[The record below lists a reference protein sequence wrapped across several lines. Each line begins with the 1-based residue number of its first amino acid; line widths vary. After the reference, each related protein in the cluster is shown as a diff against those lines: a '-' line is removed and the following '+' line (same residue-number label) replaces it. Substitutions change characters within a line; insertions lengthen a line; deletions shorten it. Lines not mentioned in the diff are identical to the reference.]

1 MTEKEFLPQ
10 VIQAKLGNAS
20 WTYGF
25 LNCIQT
31 PEVSK
36 SSSHLFFG
44 GHGTHRGSCGFCPL
58 CTHGGHLQRNR
69 QSRNARKCILE
80 YYGSGKIMQH
90 DFSKFISKYLQVT
103 RTGTES
109 CTSEL
114 IAMPGPGCQRQ
125 GVFVGGLDSCL
136 EWSFLLRFSF
146 FHHTRYG
153 RYM

>member
-1 MTEKEFLPQ
+1 MAPFMLNLAMTEKEFLPQ

-44 GHGTHRGSCGFCPL
+44 GHGTRRGSCRFCPL

-90 DFSKFISKYLQVT
+90 DFSKFISKYLQVSTLGQGDRKLHKRINSNART
-103 RTGTES
+103 R
-109 CTSEL
+109 
-114 IAMPGPGCQRQ
+114 MPASRCFRWRPWLLF
-125 GVFVGGLDSCL
+125 GVV
-136 EWSFLLRFSF
+136 F
-146 FHHTRYG
+146 FASL
-153 RYM
+153 